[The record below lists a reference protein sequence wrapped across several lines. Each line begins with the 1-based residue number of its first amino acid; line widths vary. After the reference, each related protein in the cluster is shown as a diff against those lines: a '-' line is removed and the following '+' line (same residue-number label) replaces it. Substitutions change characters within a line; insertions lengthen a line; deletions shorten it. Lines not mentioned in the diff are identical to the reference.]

1 MRDPTF
7 YVSSL
12 LELADASSRDRRGLW
27 RQAMAALS
35 RATTEGGPGPLEGL
49 HPDVLLKGVQAAL
62 DDGLV
67 DDLQARGEAAL
78 SGCHLWVERGRT

>member
-1 MRDPTF
+1 LRDPSF

-12 LELADASSRDRRGLW
+12 LELADASPNDRRGLW

-35 RATTEGGPGPLEGL
+35 RAPTEGGPGPLEGL

-62 DDGLV
+62 ANGLV
-67 DDLQARGEAAL
+67 DDLDWLSPQAA
-78 SGCHLWVERGRT
+78 